1 MYCQF
6 CGCSKV
12 KSLDVVFNSS
22 SNTEKQFSNNIPWS
36 AYFNLHNISQRS
48 PSFTA
53 NSTAILVHALVPS
66 RIDYC
71 NTILSD
77 LSNKIFHTLQLVQNG
92 AVLVITRTPSVEDVT
107 PVLQQPY
114 WLTVKYHINFKF
126 LHLTFKYPFKA
137 PYFFDILHIAAPSH
151 TLRSSCAVTF
161 IIPPDRLT
169 TMDIPTLSCTA
180 LAILIPSLF

>member
-1 MYCQF
+1 MEYSF
-6 CGCSKV
+6 TAM
-12 KSLDVVFNSS
+12 SS
-22 SNTEKQFSNNIPWS
+22 VILFWPFSILRLVILISSCLYVIPE
-36 AYFNLHNISQRS
+36 A
-48 PSFTA
+48 FTA

-71 NTILSD
+71 NTVLSD
-77 LSNKIFHTLQLVQNG
+77 LSNKIFHSLQLVHNG
-92 AVLVITRTPSVEDVT
+92 AVLVITRTPSVEDIT

-126 LHLTFKYPFKA
+126 RHLTFKYPYKA
-137 PYFFDILHIAAPSH
+137 PHFFDILHIATPSH

-169 TMDIPTLSCTA
+169 TMDIRA
-180 LAILIPSLF
+180 FI